1 MAFSFEGVFMGK
13 MSTKIEV
20 FAYCSVRTKKLTN
33 IKVRNGVKIGFII
46 NVWIHSIWQIR
57 TSIFLILDTNLWSWP
72 LSMIFIAIWW
82 LIGCSYYYC
91 IGQFFYAAVQLRSLI
106 SPSFC
111 LLVCCCKSFGQ
122 KGHISVIQNKEI
134 LSDSVLTQSGSW
146 SERWQVFIN
155 L

>member
-1 MAFSFEGVFMGK
+1 MGK

-91 IGQFFYAAVQLRSLI
+91 IGQFFSCRSAAKPHKPIILFVG
-106 SPSFC
+106 
-111 LLVCCCKSFGQ
+111 LLLNVIWSKSN
-122 KGHISVIQNKEI
+122 SVIQNKEI